1 MSFPEDCGEDS
12 LEKTIKK
19 SGYVQRVYF
28 DALTKDCNESSD
40 ASTIVEYFNAP
51 VIAYFFTI

>member
-1 MSFPEDCGEDS
+1 MPFPEDCGEDS

-19 SGYVQRVYF
+19 IGVLSERVF
-28 DALTKDCNESSD
+28 DTVTKDCNESSD
-40 ASTIVEYFNAP
+40 VSTIVEYFNAP

>member
-1 MSFPEDCGEDS
+1 MSFREDCGEDY

-19 SGYVQRVYF
+19 LGYVQRVYF